1 MSAVRSKDTKLE
13 KLVIS
18 GLKAEGLNFK
28 TYYTGVIGKP
38 DIVIPNRKKAVFI
51 DSDFWHG
58 WQYPRW
64 SHKLTSD
71 FWINK
76 IGNNRKRDQKVN
88 RILRKSGWVIM
99 RVWEHQLKNDY
110 EEVMRK
116 LLKFLK

>member
-1 MSAVRSKDTKLE
+1 
-13 KLVIS
+13 
-18 GLKAEGLNFK
+18 
-28 TYYTGVIGKP
+28 
-38 DIVIPNRKKAVFI
+38 
-51 DSDFWHG
+51 
-58 WQYPRW
+58 
-64 SHKLTSD
+64 LTSD